1 MSPIPGSVFR
11 RVLFWAHL
19 SAGVAAG
26 LLILLMS
33 ATGVLLA
40 YEKQLV
46 AAAEQGN
53 RVAVPVD
60 APLLSVAALADKAL
74 AAAPDAQR
82 LALVFNLDPAMPVT
96 VTRGR
101 DTPLLLHPWTGEL
114 LPDAAEG
121 TRHFLH
127 EVEDLHRWMAGDAR
141 STRASLMHLANLLF
155 VFIVLSGL
163 YLWLP
168 AVWRWRAIKP
178 RVVPVLRYANGK
190 ARDYAWHQS
199 FGIWMLIPL
208 AVIAGTGVV
217 MSYGWANQLLFAAYG
232 EQVSQRGGPGGGGP
246 GGGGPGGGAGGG
258 GAQRPAAQAE
268 EPGARA
274 TLDQMLITARV
285 QLPDWQRITLPVKSA
300 ADAVDIVA
308 EVPGEGVRLP
318 RRTVTVSAVDASLI
332 KLSPPPAQVAAKQT
346 PAQRARNWVRF
357 AHTGEYYGVIG
368 QTVAALAS
376 LLACV
381 LMYTGLA
388 LAWRRLIRPLL
399 A

>member
-141 STRASLMHLANLLF
+141 STRASLMRLANLLF

-178 RVVPVLRYANGK
+178 RVVPVVRYVNGK

-232 EQVSQRGGPGGGGP
+232 EQVPQRGGP

-285 QLPDWQRITLPVKSA
+285 QLPDWQRITLPVKPA

-346 PAQRARNWVRF
+346 PAQRARNWVRV

>member
-1 MSPIPGSVFR
+1 MSSITGSVFR

-19 SAGVAAG
+19 STGVAAG

-53 RVAVPVD
+53 RVAVPAD
-60 APLLSVAALADKAL
+60 APMLTAAALADKAL

-101 DTPLLLHPWTGEL
+101 DAPLLLHPWTGEL

-178 RVVPVLRYANGK
+178 RVVPVVRYVNGK

-199 FGIWMLIPL
+199 FGIWMLVPL
-208 AVIAGTGVV
+208 AVMAGTGVV

-232 EQVSQRGGPGGGGP
+232 EQVPQRGGGGGGGP
-246 GGGGPGGGAGGG
+246 GGGG
-258 GAQRPAAQAE
+258 AQSTAQAE

-274 TLDQMLITARV
+274 TLDQMLTTARV
-285 QLPDWQRITLPVKSA
+285 QLPDWQRITLPVKPA

-318 RRTVTVSAVDASLI
+318 RRTVTVSAADASVI
-332 KLSPPPAQVAAKQT
+332 KVSPPPAETADKQT
-346 PAQRARNWVRF
+346 AGQRARTWVRF

-381 LMYTGLA
+381 LVYTGLA
-388 LAWRRLIRPLL
+388 LAWRRLIRPRL

>member
-53 RVAVPVD
+53 RVAVPAD
-60 APLLSVAALADKAL
+60 APMLTAAALADKAL

-121 TRHFLH
+121 IRHFLH

-178 RVVPVLRYANGK
+178 RVVPVVRYVNGK
-190 ARDYAWHQS
+190 ARDFAWHQS
-199 FGIWMLIPL
+199 FGIWMLVPL
-208 AVIAGTGVV
+208 AVMAGTGVV

-232 EQVSQRGGPGGGGP
+232 EQVPQRGGGGGGGP
-246 GGGGPGGGAGGG
+246 GGG
-258 GAQRPAAQAE
+258 GAQRPAAQAD

-274 TLDQMLITARV
+274 TLDQLLTTARV
-285 QLPDWQRITLPVKSA
+285 QLPDWQRITLPVKPA

-318 RRTVTVSAVDASLI
+318 RRTLTVSAADASVI
-332 KLSPPPAQVAAKQT
+332 KLSPPPAETAAKQT
-346 PAQRARNWVRF
+346 AAQRARTWVRF

-381 LMYTGLA
+381 LVYTGLA

>member
-199 FGIWMLIPL
+199 FGIWMLVPL
-208 AVIAGTGVV
+208 AVMAGTGVV

-232 EQVSQRGGPGGGGP
+232 EQVPQRGGGGGGAP
-246 GGGGPGGGAGGG
+246 SGGAGGG
-258 GAQRPAAQAE
+258 GAQSAAQAE

-285 QLPDWQRITLPVKSA
+285 QLPDWQRITLPVKPV
-300 ADAVDIVA
+300 ADAVEIVA

-318 RRTVTVSAVDASLI
+318 RRTVTVSAADASVI
-332 KLSPPPAQVAAKQT
+332 KLSPPPAETAAKQT
-346 PAQRARNWVRF
+346 AGQRARTWVRF

-368 QTVAALAS
+368 QTVAALGS
-376 LLACV
+376 LLACLLV
-381 LMYTGLA
+381 YTGLA

>member
-232 EQVSQRGGPGGGGP
+232 EQVPQRGGPGGGGP

>member
-1 MSPIPGSVFR
+1 MTPATGSLFR
-11 RVLFWAHL
+11 RTLFWAHL
-19 SAGVAAG
+19 SCGVAAG

-46 AAAEQGN
+46 AAAEQNN
-53 RVAVPVD
+53 RVAVPAD
-60 APLLSVAALADKAL
+60 APRLTADALADKAR

-82 LALVFNLDPAMPVT
+82 LALLFNLDPAMPVT

-101 DTPLLLHPWTGEL
+101 DAPLLLHPWTGQL
-114 LPDAAEG
+114 LPDAAAA
-121 TRHFLH
+121 TRGFVR

-178 RVVPVLRYANGK
+178 RVIPVVRYINGK

-199 FGIWMLIPL
+199 FGIWMLLPL

-217 MSYGWANQLLFAAYG
+217 MSYPWANALLFTAYG
-232 EQVSQRGGPGGGGP
+232 EQVPQRGGPPGGGP
-246 GGGGPGGGAGGG
+246 GNDAPR
-258 GAQRPAAQAE
+258 RPALQAD
-268 EPGARA
+268 EPIAHA
-274 TLDQMLITARV
+274 TLDQLLNTART
-285 QLPDWQRITLPVKSA
+285 QLPDWQRMTLPIAPLSA
-300 ADAVDIVA
+300 SVDIAV
-308 EVPGEGVRLP
+308 ELPGDGPRPP
-318 RRTVTVSAVDASLI
+318 RRTVTVSAADASMI
-332 KLSPPPAQVAAKQT
+332 KLSPPPAEAAARQT

-357 AHTGEYYGVIG
+357 AHTGEQYGVLG
-368 QTVAALAS
+368 QTIAALAS

-381 LMYTGLA
+381 LVYTGLA
-388 LAWRRLIRPLL
+388 LAWRRLIRPL
-399 A
+399 

>member
-1 MSPIPGSVFR
+1 MSPVPGNLFR

-19 SAGVAAG
+19 SCGVAAG

-33 ATGVLLA
+33 VTGVLLA

-53 RVAVPVD
+53 RIGVLAD
-60 APLLSVAALADKAL
+60 APMLTAEALADKARV
-74 AAAPDAQR
+74 AAPDAQR
-82 LALVFNLDPAMPVT
+82 LALVFNLDPSVPVT

-101 DTPLLLHPWTGEL
+101 EAPLLMNPWTGEL
-114 LPDAAEG
+114 LPDAAAG
-121 TRHFLH
+121 TRNFLH

-168 AVWRWRAIKP
+168 AVWRWRAIQP
-178 RVVPVLRYANGK
+178 RVVPVLRYVNGK

-199 FGIWMLIPL
+199 FGVWMLLPL

-217 MSYGWANQLLFAAYG
+217 MSYGWANSLLYGAYG
-232 EQVSQRGGPGGGGP
+232 EQVPQRGGPPGGGP
-246 GGGGPGGGAGGG
+246 GGGPP
-258 GAQRPAAQAE
+258 RPAAAAE
-268 EPGARA
+268 QPGARA
-274 TLDQMLITARV
+274 TLDQLLTTARV
-285 QLPDWQRITLPVKSA
+285 QLPDWQRLTLPVKPLG
-300 ADAVDIVA
+300 DAVDIVA

-318 RRTVTVSAVDASLI
+318 RRTLTVSAADASVI
-332 KLSPPPAQVAAKQT
+332 QLSPPPEQVAAKQS
-346 PAQRARNWVRF
+346 PAQRARTWVRF

-368 QTVAALAS
+368 QTLAALAS

-381 LMYTGLA
+381 LVYTGLA
-388 LAWRRLIRPLL
+388 LAWRRLVRPLL

>member
-1 MSPIPGSVFR
+1 MTPATGSLFR
-11 RVLFWAHL
+11 RTLFWAHL
-19 SAGVAAG
+19 SCGVAAG

-46 AAAEQGN
+46 ASAEQN
-53 RVAVPVD
+53 NHVAVPAD
-60 APLLSVAALADKAL
+60 APRLTADALADKAR

-96 VTRGR
+96 LTRGR
-101 DTPLLLHPWTGEL
+101 DAPLLLHPWTGEL
-114 LPDAAEG
+114 LPDAAAA
-121 TRHFLH
+121 TRGFLH

-155 VFIVLSGL
+155 VFIVISGL

-178 RVVPVLRYANGK
+178 RVMPAARYINSK

-199 FGIWMLIPL
+199 FGIWMLLPL

-217 MSYGWANQLLFAAYG
+217 MSYGWANSLLFAAYG
-232 EQVSQRGGPGGGGP
+232 EQVPQRGGPPGAGP
-246 GGGGPGGGAGGG
+246 GRPDAAAAGD
-258 GAQRPAAQAE
+258 AAQA
-268 EPGARA
+268 
-274 TLDQMLITARV
+274 TFDQLLVTART
-285 QLPDWQRITLPVKSA
+285 QLPDWQRMTLPIAPLSA
-300 ADAVDIVA
+300 SVDIAV
-308 EVPGEGVRLP
+308 ELPGDGPRPP
-318 RRTVTVSAVDASLI
+318 RRTVTVSAADASLI
-332 KLSPPPAQVAAKQT
+332 KLSPPPAEAAALQT
-346 PAQRARNWVRF
+346 PAQRARSWVRF
-357 AHTGEYYGVIG
+357 AHTGEQYGVLG
-368 QTVAALAS
+368 QTIAALAS

-381 LMYTGLA
+381 LVYTGLA
-388 LAWRRLIRPLL
+388 LAWRRFIRP

>member
-1 MSPIPGSVFR
+1 
-11 RVLFWAHL
+11 VLFWAHL

>member
-1 MSPIPGSVFR
+1 MSSITGSVFR

-19 SAGVAAG
+19 STGVAAG

-53 RVAVPVD
+53 RVAVPAD
-60 APLLSVAALADKAL
+60 APMLTAAALADKAL

-141 STRASLMHLANLLF
+141 STRASLMRLANLLF

-178 RVVPVLRYANGK
+178 RVVPVVRYVNGK

-199 FGIWMLIPL
+199 FGIWMLVPL
-208 AVIAGTGVV
+208 AVMAGTGVV

-232 EQVSQRGGPGGGGP
+232 EQVPQRGGGGGGGP
-246 GGGGPGGGAGGG
+246 GGGG
-258 GAQRPAAQAE
+258 AQSAAQAE

-274 TLDQMLITARV
+274 TLDQMLTTARV
-285 QLPDWQRITLPVKSA
+285 QLPDWQRITLPVKPA

-318 RRTVTVSAVDASLI
+318 RRTVTVSAVDASVI
-332 KLSPPPAQVAAKQT
+332 KLSPPPAETAAKQT
-346 PAQRARNWVRF
+346 AGQRARTWVRF

-368 QTVAALAS
+368 QTVAALGS
-376 LLACV
+376 LLACLLV
-381 LMYTGLA
+381 YTGLA

>member
-1 MSPIPGSVFR
+1 MTVAPIPGSVFR

-19 SAGVAAG
+19 SCGVAAG

-33 ATGVLLA
+33 VTGVLLA

-53 RVAVPVD
+53 RIGVLAD
-60 APLLSVAALADKAL
+60 APMLTAEAMAEKAR

-82 LALVFNLDPAMPVT
+82 LALVFNIDPAVPVT
-96 VTRGR
+96 ITRGR
-101 DTPLLLHPWTGEL
+101 DAPLLMNPWTGEL
-114 LPDAAEG
+114 LPDAAAG

-155 VFIVLSGL
+155 VFIVISGL

-168 AVWRWRAIKP
+168 AVWRWRAIQP
-178 RVVPVLRYANGK
+178 RVVPVLRYVNGK

-199 FGIWMLIPL
+199 FGVWMLIPL
-208 AVIAGTGVV
+208 AIIAGTGVV
-217 MSYGWANQLLFAAYG
+217 MSYGWANSLLFAAYG
-232 EQVSQRGGPGGGGP
+232 EQVPQRGGPPGGGGGGGGGP
-246 GGGGPGGGAGGG
+246 P
-258 GAQRPAAQAE
+258 RPAAETAA
-268 EPGARA
+268 PTTRA
-274 TLDQMLITARV
+274 TLDQLLTTARV
-285 QLPDWQRITLPVKSA
+285 QLPDWQRLTLPVKPL

-318 RRTVTVSAVDASLI
+318 RRTLTVSAADASVI
-332 KLSPPPAQVAAKQT
+332 KLSPPPAQAAARQT
-346 PAQRARNWVRF
+346 AAQRARTWVRF

-368 QTVAALAS
+368 QTIAALAS

-381 LMYTGLA
+381 LVYTGLA
-388 LAWRRLIRPLL
+388 LAWRRLVRPLL